1 MPSNES
7 SLPSPV
13 RLRPLT
19 GDELR
24 ALAAGHPA
32 ASLPPLA
39 GAAAL
44 PPTFVLQR
52 AAARLAGGGPPRW
65 WMPCLVLR
73 ADGVVVGGCAFKGP
87 PEAGRVDILYGI
99 ARECRGQ
106 GFATQ
111 AVREMVRLAFEG
123 GATRVRAEIEA
134 GNEASR
140 RTVRA
145 CGFAAAGSWTDED
158 GTEVTRFEL
167 SIEATPTS
175 ACAPSTPGAEG

>member
-1 MPSNES
+1 MSHDG
-7 SLPSPV
+7 PSPV
-13 RLRPLT
+13 WLRPLT

-24 ALAAGHPA
+24 ALVAGRVP

-39 GAAAL
+39 GPSAL
-44 PPTFVLQR
+44 PPAFVLKR
-52 AAARLAGGGPPRW
+52 ADARIAAGGAPRW

-73 ADGVVVGGCAFKGP
+73 SSDGVAVGGGAFKGP

-111 AVREMVRLAFEG
+111 AVRALARLASEG
-123 GATRVRAEIEA
+123 GATCVRAEIEA

-140 RTVRA
+140 RTVLA
-145 CGFAAAGSWTDED
+145 CGFAVAGSWTDED
-158 GTEVTRFEL
+158 GTEVMRFEL
-167 SIEATPTS
+167 PTGATPGT
-175 ACAPSTPGAEG
+175 EG